1 MEGFYEHI
9 VKKTKTAKEG
19 VYTAGIILAAL
30 LIIFFVAPLIGAL
43 LKFSFAGTLIQ
54 VLTIYG
60 VYYLVTMMNIEYEY
74 ALTGSELDVDCI
86 TAKRKRKRLVSVDC
100 KKFEILAPVNEGD
113 YLEDYK
119 TYNVLNYAGNKMSQ
133 NCYFAA
139 YEQNGVQT
147 CLMFEP
153 TEAMLR
159 GIKKY
164 IHDKVIIDESI

>member
-19 VYTAGIILAAL
+19 MYTAGIILAAIA
-30 LIIFFVAPLIGAL
+30 IIFFVAPVIGNMIG
-43 LKFSFAGTLIQ
+43 FPFASALIQ

-60 VYYLVTMMNIEYEY
+60 VYYFVTALNTEYEY

-100 KKFEILAPVNEGD
+100 KKFEIVAPVNEGD
-113 YLEDYK
+113 YMADYRMYK
-119 TYNVLNYAGNKMSQ
+119 VLDYAGNKMSQ

-139 YEQNGVQT
+139 YEQNGIKT

-159 GIKKY
+159 GMKKY
-164 IHDKVIIDESI
+164 IPDKVIIDESI